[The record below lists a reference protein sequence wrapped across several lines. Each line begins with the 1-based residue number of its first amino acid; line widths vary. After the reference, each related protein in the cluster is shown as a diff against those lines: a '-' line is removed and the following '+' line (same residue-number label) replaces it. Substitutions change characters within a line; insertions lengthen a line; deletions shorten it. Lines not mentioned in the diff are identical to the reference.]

1 MQLVWLKRDLRVS
14 DHEPLRLA
22 LGQASAAGSV
32 LVCYFH
38 EPALLSAPD
47 SAAQHLAFVQETL
60 AQIRQTLQGEGSDLM
75 EVCADAPAAFAA
87 LAHLKHPSCLW
98 AHQET
103 THSRGFARDQEVSR
117 WARSLRL
124 RFFEVP
130 QNAVTR
136 GSTPRPKNH
145 FSAHLQE
152 VSNQPLWNLRRAPE
166 AERRGLMPAKEVR
179 RLEKQLRQA
188 LGPLAERAPEE
199 FIREHREPGWMD
211 DAPVLRYPSTQDKAL
226 RLSGGRSAALEQM
239 QRFLQPDNLLAY
251 PGAISSPLTALEH
264 CSRLSPYLALGVV
277 SDRELFQ
284 ALCVAMTEGGTDE
297 EVNRLESP
305 SRFFV
310 ERLYWRAAY
319 LQAMERQSDLDLR
332 AGMPVFNGLREA
344 ERMNGWLQAWAAG
357 MTGFPLVDAAM
368 RMLNATGWLNMRL
381 RGTVTS
387 FALND
392 LWLPWQEVGMV
403 LAREFLDYEPA
414 IHWSQLQ
421 IHAGVSSH
429 SGPLTYD
436 VVKQAREHDPRGIF
450 VRQWVPELREV
461 PAEYI
466 FEPWRMPAAVQRSS
480 NCVLGMHYPAPLVR
494 HPVANDAA
502 RERVAALREG
512 TEPPGGLYWKQ
523 RNQQVAAQGQGRLF

>member
-1 MQLVWLKRDLRVS
+1 MPASEVQ
-14 DHEPLRLA
+14 RL
-22 LGQASAAGSV
+22 
-32 LVCYFH
+32 
-38 EPALLSAPD
+38 E
-47 SAAQHLAFVQETL
+47 QE
-60 AQIRQTLQGEGSDLM
+60 
-75 EVCADAPAAFAA
+75 
-87 LAHLKHPSCLW
+87 
-98 AHQET
+98 
-103 THSRGFARDQEVSR
+103 
-117 WARSLRL
+117 
-124 RFFEVP
+124 
-130 QNAVTR
+130 
-136 GSTPRPKNH
+136 
-145 FSAHLQE
+145 
-152 VSNQPLWNLRRAPE
+152 LRRA
-166 AERRGLMPAKEVR
+166 
-179 RLEKQLRQA
+179 
-188 LGPLAERAPEE
+188 LGPQATKRPEE
-199 FIREHREPGWMD
+199 FIREHQEPGWTT
-211 DAPVLRYPSTQDKAL
+211 DAPAARYPSTQDKTL
-226 RLSGGRSAALEQM
+226 RLSGGRAAAMEQM

-251 PGAISSPLTALEH
+251 PGAISSPLSALEH

-284 ALCVAMTEGGTDE
+284 ALCVARTEHGTQDE
-297 EVNRLESP
+297 LNRLESP

-319 LQAMERQSDLDLR
+319 LQAMERQSDLDRR
-332 AGMPVFNGLREA
+332 AGLTAFDGLRES

-368 RMLNATGWLNMRL
+368 RMLTATGWLNMRL

-421 IHAGVSSH
+421 IHAGVSSQ

-436 VVKQAREHDPRGIF
+436 VVKQAREHDPRGAF
-450 VRQWVPELREV
+450 VRQWVPELQAV
-461 PAEYI
+461 PLEHL
-466 FEPWRMPAAVQRSS
+466 FEPWRMPVAVQRSS

-512 TEPPGGLYWKQ
+512 QVPVLGLYWKQ
-523 RNQQVAAQGQGRLF
+523 RNQRVANQGQTSLF